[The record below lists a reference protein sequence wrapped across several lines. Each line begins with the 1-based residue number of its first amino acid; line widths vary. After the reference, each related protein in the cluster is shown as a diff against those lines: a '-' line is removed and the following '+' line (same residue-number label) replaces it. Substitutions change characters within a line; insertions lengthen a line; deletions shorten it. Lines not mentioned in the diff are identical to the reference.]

1 MFQWN
6 PRIRALLVVLALV
19 AAALALGLADFTL
32 FLEW

>member
-1 MFQWN
+1 MLQSN

-19 AAALALGLADFTL
+19 AVALALGLADFTL